1 MRQVA
6 RKGLITVA
14 AASGMLAIT
23 GGYANA
29 DAGAKGLSEEATG
42 LLTGNVVQAPVHVPL
57 NVCGNTVNVLGALN
71 PAAGNSCAQG
81 SGRSGGDGGSDGASA
96 DSGATGVSNEAE
108 GAGSGNVIQLPIDA
122 PVNLCGNNIG
132 LASLDNL
139 SADNGCAQGTT
150 LADEETDSPETPV
163 DEEETDRPNEPGT
176 DGTSGDRVEL
186 AETGASA
193 GLMGVALPAGAALV
207 LGGAVLYRRSRA
219 AVRS

>member
-23 GGYANA
+23 GGYAHA
-29 DAGAKGLSEEATG
+29 DAGAKGLSEEASG
-42 LLTGNVVQAPVHVPL
+42 LLTGNVVQAPVHVPV
-57 NVCGNTVNVLGALN
+57 NICGNTVNVLGALN
-71 PAAGNSCAQG
+71 PAVGNDCANG
-81 SGRSGGDGGSDGASA
+81 SGRSASASDWDGGSAG
-96 DSGATGVSNEAE
+96 SGSTAVSNEAE
-108 GAGSGNVIQLPIDA
+108 GIGSGNVVQLPIEA

-150 LADEETDSPETPV
+150 LPDDEGSPETPG
-163 DEEETDRPNEPGT
+163 DEEESDRPNAPEA
-176 DGTSGDRVEL
+176 DGTSGERVEL

-193 GLMGVALPAGAALV
+193 GLTGVALPAGAALV

-219 AVRS
+219 ASRS